1 MAVSPEQIQTD
12 SAEAVER
19 SSVRGPVV
27 LFDRYQ
33 IAPQTPLAD
42 FNTPSA
48 QAFAAEDRRDAS
60 RKLFALICTP
70 GLPPRS
76 RPMTVL
82 RGGAF
87 PGVLPLA
94 DFGIVDWPHLG
105 QRCMAILYERP
116 AGGTLEQIMRPIDI
130 AAVQAGA
137 PTGDRISEHDVPRRV
152 ISPISRTLQRL
163 AARELAHR
171 AIRPDNIFFMDGG
184 HQELMLGD
192 CATTPPGFD
201 QPVVFE
207 TIDRGMASPAG
218 RGEGDISE
226 DLYALGVTLAICLLG
241 RDPVAA
247 FNEDEILAAKIEH
260 GTYHLLCGNE
270 RIPLQLVEPLRGL
283 LGDTVNERWDLE
295 QLASWLA
302 GIRASPIQRNPTPR
316 SLVPMPFAG
325 RDHITA
331 RTLARAFTQ
340 NVAEA
345 ASVIYDPE
353 FDLWLRRGLGSSECA
368 DAVAAA
374 VVNAQDH
381 ADDSLGQD
389 DYLVTRVSIAL
400 DPQAPISYK
409 GVSFLPEAFGPTMAV
424 EFLRRGDF
432 QIASDIIALAI
443 PSLWYAAQGE
453 VRTGRTP
460 MERTYANLQEMMA
473 NPVMGYGMERC
484 LYALNLSLPCQSPL
498 VIQEYVAGLE
508 DILPALNHAA
518 KRVDANSKPMDRHI
532 AAFIS
537 AHFDRDIDP
546 QLEALSG
553 SDDKRA
559 AIGLLSLLARLQAEV
574 EQKEAIFGLSSWVG
588 SLLGPAIRSYHSR
601 TTRRELERE
610 IPRLVRQGSLLE
622 LYDLIE
628 NPERRAEDVRGYAE
642 AEEHYVASAEEIS
655 EILEDDET
663 RTAKAEETGQ
673 QSAAMTSIIITFI
686 FVGLYFLIVIY

>member
-1 MAVSPEQIQTD
+1 MAVSPEQAQNGGE
-12 SAEAVER
+12 EAVER
-19 SSVRGPVV
+19 FVARGPVV
-27 LFDRYQ
+27 LYDRHQ

-42 FNTPSA
+42 LDTPSA

-76 RPMTVL
+76 RPMTIL
-82 RGGAF
+82 RGGSF
-87 PGVLPLA
+87 TGVLPFV
-94 DFGIVDWPHLG
+94 DSGVVDWPHLG

-116 AGGTLEQIMRPIDI
+116 AGGTLAQMMRPVDL

-137 PTGDRISEHDVPRRV
+137 PTGDRISEHDIPRRMV
-152 ISPISRTLQRL
+152 SPISRTLQRM
-163 AARELAHR
+163 AGRELAHR
-171 AIRPDNIFFMDGG
+171 AIRPDNIFFMDSG
-184 HQELMLGD
+184 HQELVLGD
-192 CATTPPGFD
+192 CVTTPPGFD

-218 RGEGDISE
+218 RGDGDFSE
-226 DLYALGVTLAICLLG
+226 DLYALGITLAICILG
-241 RDPVAA
+241 RDPVAEL
-247 FNEDEILAAKIEH
+247 NEDEILAAKIEY
-260 GTYHLLCGNE
+260 GTYHMMCGNK

-283 LGDTVNERWDLE
+283 LGDTVAEQWDLE

-316 SLVPMPFAG
+316 SLVPLPFAG
-325 RDHITA
+325 RDHITG

-353 FDLWLRRGLGSSECA
+353 FDLWIRRGLGDEACA
-368 DAVAAA
+368 IAVAEA
-374 VVNAQDH
+374 VTAAQDH
-381 ADDSLGQD
+381 ADDPLGQD
-389 DYLVTRVSIAL
+389 DYLVTRVAIAL
-400 DPQAPISYK
+400 DPQAPIRYQ
-409 GVSFLPEAFGPTMAV
+409 GFSFVPEAFGPAMAV

-432 QIASDIIALAI
+432 QIPSDVIALDI
-443 PSLWYAAQGE
+443 PSLWYTAQGE

-460 MERTYANLQEMMA
+460 MERTFANLREMMS
-473 NPVMGYGMERC
+473 NSTMGYGMERC
-484 LYALNLSLPCQSPL
+484 LYSQNLSLPCQSPL
-498 VIQEYVAGLE
+498 VVQEYVASLE
-508 DILPALNHAA
+508 DILPALNHAP

-532 AAFIS
+532 AAFIG

-574 EQKEAIFGLSSWVG
+574 EQKEAVFGLSSWVG

-642 AEEHYVASAEEIS
+642 AEEHYVAAAEEIH
-655 EILEDDET
+655 EIQGDDES

-673 QSAAMTSIIITFI
+673 QSAAMTSVIITFI
-686 FVGLYFLIVIY
+686 FVGLYFLVVIY